1 MDSMKARIS
10 PPLNQARLYCP
21 ALFIALFL
29 PLSVSQAIETDEEAW
44 RIVNYWSEWC
54 APCRVEIPMLNSL
67 RERLKSSNIRIVG
80 INFDDDPRE
89 VTLDIA
95 KEMGIEFPVLSQ
107 QEVEKLGLRPPDVLP
122 TTYIL
127 SPSGEVTAK
136 LIGMQGEQDILK
148 ELASQG
154 LVEETQ
160 P

>member
-1 MDSMKARIS
+1 MKARIFS
-10 PPLNQARLYCP
+10 LANRVRLYCA
-21 ALFIALFL
+21 ALFTALFL
-29 PLSVSQAIETDEEAW
+29 PYSASQAIEADEEAW

-54 APCRVEIPMLNSL
+54 APCRVEIPMLNAL
-67 RERLKSSNIRIVG
+67 QARLNTSNIRIVG

-95 KEMGIEFPVLSQ
+95 NELGIEFPVLSR
-107 QEVEKLGLRPPDVLP
+107 QEIETLGLRPPDVLP

-136 LIGMQGEQDILK
+136 LIGMQSEQDILE

>member
-1 MDSMKARIS
+1 MVSMKAGIFS
-10 PPLNQARLYCP
+10 PLNKARMYCP
-21 ALFIALFL
+21 VLFVALFL
-29 PLSVSQAIETDEEAW
+29 PFSASQAIEADEEAW
-44 RIVNYWSEWC
+44 RVVNYWSEWC
-54 APCRVEIPMLNSL
+54 APCRVEIPMLNAL
-67 RERLKSSNIRIVG
+67 QERLNSSNVRIVG

-89 VTLDIA
+89 ITLDIA
-95 KEMGIEFPVLSQ
+95 NELGIEFPVLSR
-107 QEVEKLGLRPPDVLP
+107 QEIEKLELRPPDVLP

-136 LIGMQGEQDILK
+136 LIGMQTEQDILE

>member
-1 MDSMKARIS
+1 
-10 PPLNQARLYCP
+10 
-21 ALFIALFL
+21 
-29 PLSVSQAIETDEEAW
+29 
-44 RIVNYWSEWC
+44 
-54 APCRVEIPMLNSL
+54 MLNSL
-67 RERLKSSNIRIVG
+67 RERLKSSNIQVVG

-89 VTLDIA
+89 VTLEIA

>member
-1 MDSMKARIS
+1 MQARIF
-10 PPLNQARLYCP
+10 PPLNQARSYCP
-21 ALFIALFL
+21 ALFVALFL
-29 PLSVSQAIETDEEAW
+29 PFSGSQAIEADEEAW

-67 RERLKSSNIRIVG
+67 QERLRASNIQIVG

-95 KEMGIEFPVLSQ
+95 NELGIEFPVLSQ
-107 QEVEKLGLRPPDVLP
+107 QEIETLGLRPPDVLP

-136 LIGMQGEQDILK
+136 LIGMQSEQDILK

-154 LVEETQ
+154 LIEEAQ

>member
-1 MDSMKARIS
+1 MASMKARIF
-10 PPLNQARLYCP
+10 PPLNQARLCCP

-29 PLSVSQAIETDEEAW
+29 PFSVSQAMETDEEAW

-54 APCRVEIPMLNSL
+54 APCRVEIPMFNSL
-67 RERLKSSNIRIVG
+67 RERLKSSNIQVVG

>member
-1 MDSMKARIS
+1 MVSMKAGIFS
-10 PPLNQARLYCP
+10 PLNKARMYCP
-21 ALFIALFL
+21 ALFVALFL
-29 PLSVSQAIETDEEAW
+29 PFSAPQAIEADEGVW
-44 RIVNYWSEWC
+44 RVVNYWSEWC
-54 APCRVEIPMLNSL
+54 TPCRVEIPMLNAL
-67 RERLKSSNIRIVG
+67 QERLNASNIRIVG

-89 VTLDIA
+89 ITLDIA
-95 KEMGIEFPVLSQ
+95 NELGIEFPVLSR
-107 QEVEKLGLRPPDVLP
+107 QEIEKLELRPPDVLP

-136 LIGMQGEQDILK
+136 LIGMQSEQDILE